1 MLNKLFERLIER
13 NEQNLSF
20 IKVIQRTTFELFV
33 GLLCEGQS
41 FGTDTEHCS
50 WIVVLKQQQ

>member
-50 WIVVLKQQQ
+50 